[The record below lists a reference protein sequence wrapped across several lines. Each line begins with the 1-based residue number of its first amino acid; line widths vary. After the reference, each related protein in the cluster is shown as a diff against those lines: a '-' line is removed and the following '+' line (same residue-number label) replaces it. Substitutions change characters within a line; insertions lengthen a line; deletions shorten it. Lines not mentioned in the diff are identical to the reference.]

1 MSAALRGDYEAAE
14 ALANDAERAAAPL
27 GILFAEVQ
35 MARGINALGAGR
47 YDDAYRH
54 LRRMFDPRDDAY
66 HPMRHCFFIG
76 DLAEAAVQS
85 GHRDDAIALRAEM
98 EALAS
103 RTPSPQFQLA
113 MLHARAVLADDTRAP
128 RLFEAALAGGAGH
141 SPFTMARLRLA
152 FGAWL
157 RRARRVK
164 EARPL
169 LQSAMEGFDA
179 LGALPWS
186 ERARQELRA
195 AGATI
200 ARRVPDRQEELTP
213 QELQIALMAAQGLTN
228 REIGQRMYLSHRTVG
243 SHLYRIYPKLDI
255 TSRFQLR
262 DALASEG
269 TFTSS

>member
-1 MSAALRGDYEAAE
+1 
-14 ALANDAERAAAPL
+14 
-27 GILFAEVQ
+27 
-35 MARGINALGAGR
+35 
-47 YDDAYRH
+47 
-54 LRRMFDPRDDAY
+54 
-66 HPMRHCFFIG
+66 
-76 DLAEAAVQS
+76 
-85 GHRDDAIALRAEM
+85 M
-98 EALAS
+98 EALAA

-113 MLHARAVLADDTRAP
+113 ILHARAILAGDPQAP

-157 RRARRVK
+157 RRSRRVK

-169 LQSAMEGFDA
+169 LQAAMEGFDG

-195 AGATI
+195 AGGTI
-200 ARRVPDRQEELTP
+200 ARRVPDRQEDLTP
-213 QELQIALMAAQGLTN
+213 QELQIALMASQGLTN
-228 REIGQRMYLSHRTVG
+228 REIGQKLYLSHRTVG

-269 TFTSS
+269 TFTSP